1 MNVLDEMKKVIE
13 ETREEL
19 NVLVL
24 LGNYEDY
31 YAVSLKMDA
40 LIEEYIEAQAL
51 AVA

>member
-1 MNVLDEMKKVIE
+1 MNALDEMKKVIE

-24 LGNYEDY
+24 LGNYEEY
-31 YAVSLKMDA
+31 YAVSQKMDA
-40 LIEEYIEAQAL
+40 LIETYIEAQTL

>member
-31 YAVSLKMDA
+31 YAVSQKMDA